1 MHVEVESLSTMT
13 DLGQGQQQAK
23 SPYNYSLRH
32 PGEYRHDFYQI
43 LQTSTDSS
51 PEKDIVS
58 TSQHQPCFWIKQ
70 PWDGFIPLL
79 QCKDFL
85 KGKSFIIQYDYPPDT
100 SASTKLVPDISFAF
114 FPSSRIGNT
123 FPLALLCFSVVSE
136 VQTFSLQDFLS
147 LAVKILAWVFS
158 FFALTFKIQTDITL
172 ETLGKL

>member
-1 MHVEVESLSTMT
+1 M
-13 DLGQGQQQAK
+13 
-23 SPYNYSLRH
+23 
-32 PGEYRHDFYQI
+32 
-43 LQTSTDSS
+43 
-51 PEKDIVS
+51 
-58 TSQHQPCFWIKQ
+58 
-70 PWDGFIPLL
+70 
-79 QCKDFL
+79 
-85 KGKSFIIQYDYPPDT
+85 
-100 SASTKLVPDISFAF
+100 PDISFAF